1 MNERPPQRET
11 LREGMANR
19 PLGDRIRH
27 LKGTVRLEADDDEWR
42 MTLRSRNWRH

>member
-1 MNERPPQRET
+1 MNERPPQGEI
-11 LREGMANR
+11 LHEKMANR